1 MPRPSLIVLLCI
13 TIGANTFSIGAFAP
27 LLPEI
32 GAAGGLSDL
41 ALGALAGMFGF
52 ARMLTD
58 VPAGVLLKR
67 HLQRALVV
75 APLVL
80 VAGVLCLGS
89 GGPLPV
95 LLLGRGLMGL
105 GHSLAMVGA
114 LTAVL
119 RLSRGTRLGAALNSI
134 ELSGMLGLLGG
145 VTVVGSISRALPWNV
160 ALLVACAPLAISVA
174 ILPWLRA
181 SLRRIAAAET
191 APAPAPLA
199 GAGGAHHPWL
209 VPLAFA
215 TGACMACTYSTIE
228 QFLIPLRGSRH
239 FALERAGIAHLLQI
253 GQLTDI
259 AALLPAG
266 VISDRRG
273 PERVLAAVTLMMAGA
288 VALIAFG
295 SLTLVAAG
303 CVLFGLA
310 LAGWMLP
317 LSVIRRETMPEHIA
331 WRTGLYRVGV
341 DAGSFL
347 GPFLSGLAAGW
358 WPGLMP
364 MALTALLAAIGA
376 LLIVAATPRVSRR
389 VPAA

>member
-1 MPRPSLIVLLCI
+1 
-13 TIGANTFSIGAFAP
+13 
-27 LLPEI
+27 
-32 GAAGGLSDL
+32 
-41 ALGALAGMFGF
+41 
-52 ARMLTD
+52 MLTD
-58 VPAGVLLKR
+58 VPAGVLLGR
-67 HLQRALVV
+67 HLRRALVA

-105 GHSLAMVGA
+105 GHSLGMVGA

-119 RLSRGTRLGAALNSI
+119 RFSRGARLGAALNSV
-134 ELSGMLGLLGG
+134 ELSGMLGVLGG

-160 ALLVACAPLAISVA
+160 ALLVACAPLIISLA

-181 SLRRIAAAET
+181 SLPGMAAAET
-191 APAPAPLA
+191 APAGAPPAA
-199 GAGGAHHPWL
+199 GDDPRPWL

-215 TGACMACTYSTIE
+215 TGACLACTYSTVE

-239 FALERAGIAHLLQI
+239 FGLERAGIALLLQV

-259 AALLPAG
+259 AVLIPAG
-266 VISDRRG
+266 MIADRRG
-273 PERVLAAVTLMMAGA
+273 PERVLAAVTLLMAGG

-295 SLTLVAAG
+295 TLSLVAAG

-310 LAGWMLP
+310 MAGWMLP
-317 LSVIRRETMPEHIA
+317 LGVIRRETAPEHIA

-341 DAGSFL
+341 DGGIFL

-364 MALTALLAAIGA
+364 AVLTTLLAAIGA
-376 LLIVAATPRVSRR
+376 LLSVAAAPRVSRR